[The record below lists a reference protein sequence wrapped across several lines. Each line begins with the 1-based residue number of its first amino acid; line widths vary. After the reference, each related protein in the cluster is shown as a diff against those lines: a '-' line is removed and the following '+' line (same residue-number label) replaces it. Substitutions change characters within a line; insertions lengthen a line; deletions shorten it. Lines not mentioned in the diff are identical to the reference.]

1 MFDFYQKRKLR
12 VIINSPITQGAL
24 LLLVVWV
31 GWSAYVRYDIAM
43 EMRDRSIAAEQA
55 AAVLSARKQA
65 LEEQVEYL
73 SNERG
78 IEAEMRRQFDVALE
92 GEQVVVIVDEE
103 TDGPEVLPLATSTA
117 PEPQKKHWYQ
127 FWR

>member
-12 VIINSPITQGAL
+12 AVINSRYVQAGL
-24 LLLVVWV
+24 LLLVVMI
-31 GWSAYVRYDIAM
+31 GWSAYVRFEIAM
-43 EMRDRSIAAEQA
+43 EMSDRRELAQNE
-55 AAVLSARKQA
+55 AAVLQARKDV
-65 LEEQVEYL
+65 LEEQVQYL

-92 GEQVVVIVDEE
+92 GEQVVVILDAEGEE
-103 TDGPEVLPLATSTA
+103 VQPLSASTTEA
-117 PEPQKKHWYQ
+117 EPRAWYQ

>member
-12 VIINSPITQGAL
+12 SLVNSRYTQGVL
-24 LLLVVWV
+24 MLLVLLV
-31 GWSAYVRYDIAM
+31 GWSAFVRFQIAQ
-43 EMRDRSIAAEQA
+43 EMSDRRELAAQETVLLRSQKA
-55 AAVLSARKQA
+55 ALQ
-65 LEEQVEYL
+65 EQVEYL

-92 GEQVVVIVDEE
+92 GEQVVVIVEPVA
-103 TDGPEVLPLATSTA
+103 GPDIQPLSTST
-117 PEPQKKHWYQ
+117 PEEIPWYQ

>member
-12 VIINSPITQGAL
+12 TLVNSRYTQGVL
-24 LLLVVWV
+24 LFLVLLV
-31 GWSAYVRYDIAM
+31 GWSAFVRYQIAQ
-43 EMRDRSIAAEQA
+43 EMLDRKEVAAQEAMLLRSQ
-55 AAVLSARKQA
+55 KDA
-65 LEEQVEYL
+65 LQEQVDYL

-92 GEQVVVIVDEE
+92 GEQVVVIVEPE
-103 TDGPEVLPLATSTA
+103 AGPEIQPMSTSTEEEA
-117 PEPQKKHWYQ
+117 AWYE

>member
-1 MFDFYQKRKLR
+1 VL
-12 VIINSPITQGAL
+12 AL
-24 LLLVVWV
+24 MV

-43 EMRDRSIAAEQA
+43 EMKDRRIQAEQQA
-55 AAVLSARKQA
+55 AALQARKDA
-65 LEEQVEYL
+65 LEEEVQYL

-92 GEQVVVIVDEE
+92 GEQVVVIVEDEN
-103 TDGPEVLPLATSTA
+103 DGPIVEPLSTSTKLE
-117 PEPQKKHWYQ
+117 EPKWYQ